1 VTTARSTSTDREE
14 GEHSAGFILFSEAA
28 RGPRQYLLLRH
39 RNGSHWGFPKGRI
52 EPGEH
57 EGETALREVEE
68 ETGIDKIEPIE
79 DFRAVNEYH
88 FRRGGTLIRKQV
100 VYFLGR
106 ALTDRVVLSREH
118 IAWRWFSLAAAEKAL
133 NYEDAREVLR
143 AADQHLDGAP
153 QPERAG

>member
-14 GEHSAGFILFSEAA
+14 DEHSAGFILFSEAA

-39 RNGSHWGFPKGRI
+39 RSGGHWGFPKGRI
-52 EPGEH
+52 EPGER

-68 ETGIDKIEPIE
+68 ETGIDKIERIE
-79 DFRAVNEYH
+79 DFRAVNEYR

-100 VYFLGR
+100 VCFLGR

-118 IAWRWFSLAAAEKAL
+118 VAWRWFSLAAAEKAL

-143 AADQHLDGAP
+143 AADQHLDGGP
-153 QPERAG
+153 QPEPAG